1 MYDSF
6 EQTTMDAPAASP
18 QVIWVAPQEAA
29 AKEAD
34 PYDVINF
41 LLKKVEDQQSRLSE
55 HEGFAELQNQEI
67 DSLKGDLLAKGQ
79 ELEATQADYDVML
92 QNNLAVEHDLEAAK
106 KRVLE
111 LEAEVEGYKARAGE
125 RPKIQLPFHTEQ
137 KLAKLGWNGEEA
149 APQA

>member
-6 EQTTMDAPAASP
+6 DQTTMDAPAASP
-18 QVIWVAPQEAA
+18 QVIWVAPQEAQ
-29 AKEAD
+29 KEAD

-41 LLKKVEDQQSRLSE
+41 LLKKVEDQQARLAE

-67 DSLKGDLLAKGQ
+67 DALKAELAAKGA

-92 QNNLAVEHDLEAAK
+92 QNHLAVEHDLEAAR
-106 KRVLE
+106 KRALE
-111 LEAEVEGYKARAGE
+111 LEAEVEGFKARAGD

-137 KLAKLGWNGEEA
+137 KLAKLGYGETEA
-149 APQA
+149 APAI

>member
-1 MYDSF
+1 MYDHF
-6 EQTTMDAPAASP
+6 EQTMEAPAASP
-18 QVIWVAPQEAA
+18 QVIWVAPQEAT

-41 LLKKVEDQQSRLSE
+41 LLKKVEDQQARLTE

-67 DSLKGDLLAKGQ
+67 DIIKSALEAKSQ

-92 QNNLAVEHDLEAAK
+92 QNGLAIEHDLEGARQRAM
-106 KRVLE
+106 E
-111 LEAEVEGYKARAGE
+111 LEAELEGFKARAGD

-137 KLAKLGWNGEEA
+137 KLAKLGYGDTEA
-149 APQA
+149 AV